1 MHKIDKSET
10 AIDYISIDFVRFG
23 TKKKLLKK
31 RKRKTGTKTK
41 CIALTNTKARL
52 HQNNAT
58 RREKRKHKQKQKR
71 KRIKPTK
78 ANTSC
83 AELLKHRIKHIH

>member
-31 RKRKTGTKTK
+31 RKRKSGTKTK
-41 CIALTNTKARL
+41 CVALTNTKARL

-58 RREKRKHKQKQKR
+58 QRKRRKRKQKQKC
-71 KRIKPTK
+71 KHAEPTK
-78 ANTSC
+78 ANTSH
-83 AELLKHRIKHIH
+83 AEHLKA

>member
-10 AIDYISIDFVRFG
+10 AIDYISIVFVRFG
-23 TKKKLLKK
+23 TKRNSWNKAQAEN
-31 RKRKTGTKTK
+31 RNKTK
-41 CIALTNTKARL
+41 YVALTNTKARL

-71 KRIKPTK
+71 KHAEPTK
-78 ANTSC
+78 ANTSH
-83 AELLKHRIKHIH
+83 AEQLKA